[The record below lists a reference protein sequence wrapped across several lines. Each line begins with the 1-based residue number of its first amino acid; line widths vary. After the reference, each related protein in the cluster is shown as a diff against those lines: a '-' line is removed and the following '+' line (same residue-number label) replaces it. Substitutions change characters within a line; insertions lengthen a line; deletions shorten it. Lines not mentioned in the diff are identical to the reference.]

1 MGQQLKLLGLGAGVP
16 IVVNVGD
23 ALAVGSGVVAFID
36 RAWCTAGAGA
46 SDFVRCPVTS
56 KGVSLTGMASAKGQV
71 ELVLFDLGGVLVR
84 LGGIGAM
91 QGLASTAAEEEVWD
105 GRRLSGQS
113 VRWLRRQVVS

>member
-1 MGQQLKLLGLGAGVP
+1 
-16 IVVNVGD
+16 
-23 ALAVGSGVVAFID
+23 
-36 RAWCTAGAGA
+36 
-46 SDFVRCPVTS
+46 
-56 KGVSLTGMASAKGQV
+56 MASAKGQV

-91 QGLASTAAEEEVWD
+91 QGLASTGAEEEVWD